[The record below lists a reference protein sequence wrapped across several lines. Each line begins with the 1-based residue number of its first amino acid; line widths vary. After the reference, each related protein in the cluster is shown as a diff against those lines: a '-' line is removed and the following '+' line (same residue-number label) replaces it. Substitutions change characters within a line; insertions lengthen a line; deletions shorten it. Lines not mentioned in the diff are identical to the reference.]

1 MNPLKELSGKLTR
14 EDLDQGRLID
24 KTALDAE
31 HKAVKS
37 HAEADLREAIRLWRI
52 AKRDDRADALEAT
65 LKHP

>member
-31 HKAVKS
+31 HKAVTS

-52 AKRDDRADALEAT
+52 AKRDDRAHALEAT